1 MTDGIQTLAARVQPS
16 MTRHEIATTVHTAL
30 RKADSP
36 LTLVGI
42 HALPFAW
49 QLRLETADGVE
60 RLITLHQGSVASIEQ
75 AIVTA
80 LDPLSACR

>member
-1 MTDGIQTLAARVQPS
+1 
-16 MTRHEIATTVHTAL
+16 MTRHEIFTTVHAAL

-60 RLITLHQGSVASIEQ
+60 RLVTLHQGSVASIEQ
-75 AIVTA
+75 AVA
-80 LDPLSACR
+80 AVVDPVSTCR

>member
-1 MTDGIQTLAARVQPS
+1 
-16 MTRHEIATTVHTAL
+16 MTRHEIFTTVHTAL
-30 RKADSP
+30 RKTDSP

-60 RLITLHQGSVASIEQ
+60 RLVTLHQGSVASITQ
-75 AIVTA
+75 AIDAA
-80 LDPLSACR
+80 LDPLGACR

>member
-1 MTDGIQTLAARVQPS
+1 MRPARVQRA
-16 MTRHEIATTVHTAL
+16 MTRHEIFTTVHTAL

-60 RLITLHQGSVASIEQ
+60 RLVTLHQGSVASIEQ
-75 AIVTA
+75 AIAAVV
-80 LDPLSACR
+80 DPVSTCR